1 MMFFDFNRYYGGIFV
16 FDFPKDKIVIS
27 TCCGFVKDTIV
38 CDIDGNIA
46 RGAFAVLV
54 VTNNDAEKAPFGSI
68 MLLNLD
74 SRGRVL
80 SDLEQPYVISERDK
94 EIIINSLIYPEKSF
108 FESKI

>member
-1 MMFFDFNRYYGGIFV
+1 MMFFDFNRYYGGMFV
-16 FDFPKDKIVIS
+16 FNFPEEKTVVG
-27 TCCGFVKDTIV
+27 TCCGFVKDALIR
-38 CDIDGNIA
+38 DIDSNTV

-54 VTNNDAEKAPFGSI
+54 VTNNDAVKVPFGSI